1 MFIRVDLNSN
11 LLPTTPHLNVPNYLK
26 SLHVLTRRRD
36 VLARFYNSQ
45 AYYQSCANKLSE
57 GERRRK
63 MIEKLTSPFTWKQ
76 FIFEL
81 LMIGETFLPLTYH
94 YTVTLLSFP
103 PRSPRHDDPCDG
115 ASLQLCREYW
125 PETGQ
130 ISGAKFRCRQ
140 HCTFLCWE
148 FDLIPLTLHSPV

>member
-1 MFIRVDLNSN
+1 MVDLNSN

-26 SLHVLTRRRD
+26 SLHALTRRRD

-81 LMIGETFLPLTYH
+81 LMIGETSLPL
-94 YTVTLLSFP
+94 
-103 PRSPRHDDPCDG
+103 SP
-115 ASLQLCREYW
+115 LQLPYL
-125 PETGQ
+125 
-130 ISGAKFRCRQ
+130 A
-140 HCTFLCWE
+140 FLLAPLVMMILVTE
-148 FDLIPLTLHSPV
+148 LLYSYAENIDQRPDRFLEQNLDADNIVHFSVESLI